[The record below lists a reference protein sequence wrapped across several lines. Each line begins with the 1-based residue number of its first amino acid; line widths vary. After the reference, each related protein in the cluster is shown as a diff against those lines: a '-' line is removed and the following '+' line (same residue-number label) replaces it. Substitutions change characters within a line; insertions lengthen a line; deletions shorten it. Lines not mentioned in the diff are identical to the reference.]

1 MARKYHRII
10 STLAVGGLLA
20 AFAPGA
26 YAASATELGT
36 KYETLD
42 ESLWSCVWND
52 EFDGSSVDTTKW
64 SYTVGGGGFGNNEQQ
79 YYTDFCQQLLYT
91 RWMSCNRSAAGKQ
104 RR

>member
-42 ESLWSCVWND
+42 EV
-52 EFDGSSVDTTKW
+52 
-64 SYTVGGGGFGNNEQQ
+64 FG
-79 YYTDFCQQLLYT
+79 
-91 RWMSCNRSAAGKQ
+91 AAFGTMNLMVAA
-104 RR
+104 

>member
-36 KYETLD
+36 KIR
-42 ESLWSCVWND
+42 N
-52 EFDGSSVDTTKW
+52 
-64 SYTVGGGGFGNNEQQ
+64 
-79 YYTDFCQQLLYT
+79 T
-91 RWMSCNRSAAGKQ
+91 R
-104 RR
+104 

>member
-64 SYTVGGGGFGNNEQQ
+64 SYTVGGGASETTNSSIIRILPATLI
-79 YYTDFCQQLLYT
+79 YKMDVL
-91 RWMSCNRSAAGKQ
+91 
-104 RR
+104 

>member
-52 EFDGSSVDTTKW
+52 
-64 SYTVGGGGFGNNEQQ
+64 
-79 YYTDFCQQLLYT
+79 
-91 RWMSCNRSAAGKQ
+91 
-104 RR
+104 